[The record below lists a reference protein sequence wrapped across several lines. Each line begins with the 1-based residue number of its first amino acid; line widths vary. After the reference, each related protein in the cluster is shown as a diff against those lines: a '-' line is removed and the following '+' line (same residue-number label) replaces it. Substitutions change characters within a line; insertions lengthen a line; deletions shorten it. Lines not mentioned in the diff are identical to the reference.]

1 MLPLK
6 PPDKPKPLE
15 VRRIVSRPRAAP
27 TGRIEQSLLD
37 VIPYRALS
45 YASVGSKFGDIAHS
59 GFGRHKDI
67 MTV

>member
-1 MLPLK
+1 MLALQT
-6 PPDKPKPLE
+6 PDEPKPLE
-15 VRRIVSRPRAAP
+15 MCRVVSRPRPAP

-59 GFGRHKDI
+59 GFGSHGGI